1 MSDTLNNTFPAEK
14 DVESTSF
21 SAVVSSAAADAAGAT
36 DAPGTTDVPGATGA
50 TCATVARLERVTLAY
65 ERTGVALDDVS
76 LELAAGERVCVL
88 GANGSGKTTLALVL
102 CGLLAPDAG
111 SVELL
116 GHACCVDGAPDM
128 DAYRRARRELGLVFQ
143 DPQDQIVTSV
153 VDEDVAFGPENLGLD
168 AGEIGQRVAREL
180 GHVAMGDFAHAD
192 PSRLSGGQRQRVAI
206 AGALAMDPRLLVL
219 DEPGALLDVRGRRSI
234 MRVMGRL
241 AAAGTTV
248 VHVTHFMQEA
258 LSADRMIVMD
268 AGHVAFD
275 GRPDEAFSHVEAMRG
290 LGLEEPFCGSLAASL
305 RARGVDVPW
314 TCRADELVASLAAL
328 PHASAGAPAT
338 GAANDPA
345 PAPTEKD
352 TEVATPAI
360 VSCDNV
366 GLWYGRRNG
375 GAALEG
381 VSLELAAGT
390 FCSVVGQTGS
400 GKSSLLRLLAALD
413 APDEGTVRMCGV
425 ATGRRRDRR
434 RLHGR
439 VGLVMQRPER
449 QLFAE
454 TVLDDVAYGPS
465 NQGLSRNEA
474 QARAR
479 EALATVGLV
488 GREDASPFSL
498 SGGQRRLCAIAGI
511 LAMRPEILLLDEPM
525 AGLDP
530 RGRDKLREVL
540 ATVRATGTTVV
551 QVTHSMD
558 EAARSDVV
566 AVLDRGHLAAFDS
579 PATVFTRDNEARLR
593 EAGLGLPHPLEFAH
607 ALGRKGLELGCEPL
621 CATQLAD
628 AIARATS
635 PTHFSAG
642 GATDDGADAAGD
654 DVHGANHGGGEVR

>member
-1 MSDTLNNTFPAEK
+1 MSDTPNNTLPAEK
-14 DVESTSF
+14 DVEPTPF
-21 SAVVSSAAADAAGAT
+21 SAVVSAAAADAAGAT
-36 DAPGTTDVPGATGA
+36 GAPGAAGAA
-50 TCATVARLERVTLAY
+50 CATVARLERVTLAY

-111 SVELL
+111 SVKLL

-168 AGEIGQRVAREL
+168 AEEIGSRVAREL
-180 GHVAMGDFAHAD
+180 GRVAMGDFAHAD

-258 LSADRMIVMD
+258 LSADRVIIMD

-328 PHASAGAPAT
+328 PHATADATAT
-338 GAANDPA
+338 GVTSTTDAAPT
-345 PAPTEKD
+345 PTEKD

-381 VSLELAAGT
+381 VSLELAPGT

-425 ATGRRRDRR
+425 STSKRRDRR

-511 LAMRPEILLLDEPM
+511 LAMRPEVLLLDEPM

-530 RGRDKLREVL
+530 RGRDRLREIL
-540 ATVRATGTTVV
+540 ATVHATGTTVV

-566 AVLDRGHLAAFDS
+566 AVLDRGRLAAFDS
-579 PATVFTRDNEARLR
+579 PAAVFTHDNEARLR

-607 ALGRKGLELGCEPL
+607 ALGRKGLELDCEPL

-642 GATDDGADAAGD
+642 NAAGD
-654 DVHGANHGGGEVR
+654 GEVR

>member
-1 MSDTLNNTFPAEK
+1 MSDTTNNMFPAEK
-14 DVESTSF
+14 DVEPTPF
-21 SAVVSSAAADAAGAT
+21 SA
-36 DAPGTTDVPGATGA
+36 
-50 TCATVARLERVTLAY
+50 VARLERVTLAY
-65 ERTGVALDDVS
+65 EHTGIALDDVS

-102 CGLLAPDAG
+102 CGLLAPDTG

-116 GHACCVDGAPDM
+116 GHACCTDGTPDM
-128 DAYRRARRELGLVFQ
+128 EAYRDARRELGLVFQ

-168 AGEIGQRVAREL
+168 PDEIGHRVAREL
-180 GHVAMGDFAHAD
+180 GRVAMGDFAHAD

-206 AGALAMDPRLLVL
+206 AGALAMSPRLLVL

-258 LSADRMIVMD
+258 LSADRVIVMD
-268 AGHVAFD
+268 RGRVAFD
-275 GRPDEAFSHVEAMRG
+275 GSPDEAFSHVEAMRG

-305 RARGVDVPW
+305 RDRGVDVPW
-314 TCRADELVASLAAL
+314 TCREDELVASLAAL
-328 PHASAGAPAT
+328 PHTTAIAPAT
-338 GAANDPA
+338 GAPDAGALATGASVTGIASTPA
-345 PAPTEKD
+345 KKNAEI
-352 TEVATPAI
+352 VTPAI
-360 VSCDNV
+360 VTCDNV
-366 GLWYGRRNG
+366 GLWYGRRRG

-381 VSLELAAGT
+381 VSLELAPGA

-425 ATGRRRDRR
+425 STGRRRDRR

-454 TVLDDVAYGPS
+454 TVLEDVAYGPS

-511 LAMRPEILLLDEPM
+511 LAMRPEVLLLDEPM

-530 RGRDKLREVL
+530 RGRDRLRDVL
-540 ATVRATGTTVV
+540 ATVRATGATVV

-566 AVLDRGHLAAFDS
+566 AVLDRGHLVAFDS
-579 PATVFTRDNEARLR
+579 PAAVFTHDNEARLR
-593 EAGLGLPHPLEFAH
+593 EAGLGLPHPLEFAR
-607 ALGRKGLELGCEPL
+607 ALGREGLELGCEPL
-621 CATQLAD
+621 VAAQLAD
-628 AIARATS
+628 AIARATD

-642 GATDDGADAAGD
+642 DAADDDADATGDDAYGAGD
-654 DVHGANHGGGEVR
+654 GEVR